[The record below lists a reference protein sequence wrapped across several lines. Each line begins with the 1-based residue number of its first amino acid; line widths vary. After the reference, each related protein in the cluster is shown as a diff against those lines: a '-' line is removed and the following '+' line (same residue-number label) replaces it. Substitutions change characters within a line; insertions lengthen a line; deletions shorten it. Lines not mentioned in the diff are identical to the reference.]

1 MKKHNLFKVIVLTF
15 LAVVVLTWIIPAGG
29 YGSGEFA
36 SSGRTPLGL
45 FDLVRTPLIAFANL
59 MQYGYIVLII
69 GGFYGVLS
77 KTGAYASLLE
87 KCSKKINGKKFLVA
101 MIVVL
106 AALESLTGATF
117 AIFIIVPFLASL
129 VLKKGYGKITAMAST
144 VGALLLGSMAAT
156 YDYGILGNLTQY
168 LAIEFD
174 ATLIPRIVFFV
185 ISVILYSFIVVR
197 NAKVQMIEIEEEIEV
212 EEKAPRKRASKTAAA
227 TKSSKSKAAKETK
240 TSKTKTK
247 AETKGKKDEIKV
259 TKKKIKKIRK
269 EIAPVEIPF
278 VDETVKAKKTTALL
292 VYMIILLVFTIVAMF
307 NWSSVLQVEFFNELH
322 TKIAEV
328 KIGSFPIFSNILGTF
343 STLGTWTNYDLIIFL
358 IPATFVI
365 GFIYSVKLDDMI
377 DGFVNGVKCMAK
389 PAFLVVLATTIYATM
404 FSSATGDNIFYT
416 IVHKLLGVKGSMSLF
431 AAGIVSGIG
440 SLIYSDFSSL
450 VGSVAAPF
458 GPAFHNTMKV
468 ASFVLQTIYGAV
480 SFVSPAC
487 ILTILGL
494 SYFDISYKEW
504 FKYIWKF
511 LVGCIIV
518 VAVIAF
524 ILVK

>member
-15 LAVVVLTWIIPAGG
+15 LAIVVLTWIIPAGG

-87 KCSKKINGKKFLVA
+87 KCSEKINGKKFLVA

-185 ISVILYSFIVVR
+185 ISVILYSFVVVR

-212 EEKAPRKRASKTAAA
+212 EEKAPRKRASKTAAE
-227 TKSSKSKAAKETK
+227 TKTSKSKTAKETK

-307 NWSSVLQVEFFNELH
+307 NWSSVLKVEFFNELH
-322 TKIAEV
+322 TKITEV
-328 KIGSFPIFSNILGTF
+328 KIGSFPIFANILGTF
-343 STLGTWTNYDLIIFL
+343 SVLGTWTNYDLIIFL

-377 DGFVNGVKCMAK
+377 DGFVNGVKRMAK
-389 PAFLVVLATTIYATM
+389 PAFLAVLATTIYATM

-416 IVHKLLGVKGSMSLF
+416 IVHKLLGSKEPMNLLSS
-431 AAGIVSGIG
+431 GIISGIG
-440 SLIYSDFSSL
+440 SFIYSDFSSL

-458 GPAFHNTMKV
+458 GPAFHNTMKA